1 MLLSTGN
8 PPTGASVVVEP
19 KFDGVRSVVTLHD
32 GRLTILSR
40 RSHDVTECYPELAEL
55 PARLIGR
62 SAVFD
67 GEIIAVNDRGLC
79 DFQRLQRRMNRR
91 NPSAAHLADTPVYFV
106 VFDLLW
112 LDGVDLS
119 SRPLSERRRTLEV
132 LLDEPGRWQVVK
144 RLEGAP
150 SELMD
155 TLAEIGLEGLVVKAD
170 GPYRPGQRH
179 RDWVKL
185 KCRKKTTA
193 VIGGI
198 AKLRSP
204 RIGALAVGAYHDDRL
219 HYIGQVG
226 LSLPHG
232 QADQLER
239 FLKRIRTSESPFH
252 DLASKDVTF
261 VDPHVVVEISY
272 SEVTEAGTLRQPVL
286 IAVRPDVMAHT
297 VTLDSNLAHIAR
309 RNELVKLGARQAL

>member
-8 PPTGASVVVEP
+8 PPTGAAVVVEP
-19 KFDGVRSVVTLHD
+19 KFDGVRSLVTLHD
-32 GRLTILSR
+32 GTLTILSR
-40 RSHDVTECYPELAEL
+40 RSYNVTDCYPELAEI
-55 PARLIGR
+55 PASLIGR

-67 GEIIAVNDRGLC
+67 GEIIAANDRGLC

-112 LDGVDLS
+112 LDGSDLS
-119 SRPLSERRRTLEV
+119 TRPLSERRQRLEA
-132 LLDEPGRWQVVK
+132 LLDEPGRWQLVR
-144 RLEGAP
+144 RLHGTP
-150 SELMD
+150 DELID
-155 TLAEIGLEGLVVKAD
+155 TCAQIGLEGLVVKAD

-179 RDWVKL
+179 KDWVKL

-204 RIGALAVGAYHDDRL
+204 RIGALAVGAYHDGRL

-239 FLKRIRTSESPFH
+239 FLKRIRTTESPFH
-252 DLASKDVTF
+252 DLAARDVAY
-261 VDPHVVVEISY
+261 VEPYVVVEISY
-272 SEVTEAGTLRQPVL
+272 SEVTEAGTLRQPIL
-286 IAVRPDVMAHT
+286 LAVRPDLAAPT
-297 VTLDSNLAHIAR
+297 VTLDENLAHIAAR
-309 RNELVKLGARQAL
+309 HELVKLGARQAL

>member
-1 MLLSTGN
+1 MTPSTGH
-8 PPTGASVVVEP
+8 PPVGDVVVEP
-19 KFDGVRSVVTLHD
+19 KFDGVRSLITLHD
-32 GRLTILSR
+32 GLIRIQSR
-40 RSHDVTECYPELAEL
+40 RGYDVTVCYPELAEIPEAL
-55 PARLIGR
+55 VGR

-91 NPSAAHLADTPVYFV
+91 NPSAAQIADTPVYFV
-106 VFDLLW
+106 VFDVLW

-119 SRPLSERRRTLEV
+119 ARPLSERRHHLQA
-132 LLDEPGRWQVVK
+132 LIDAPGRWQLVQ
-144 RLEGAP
+144 RLGG
-150 SELMD
+150 SVDELMAAC
-155 TLAEIGLEGLVVKAD
+155 AEIGLEGLVVKAD
-170 GPYRPGQRH
+170 GPYRCGQRH

-185 KCRKKTTA
+185 KCRKRTTA
-193 VIGGI
+193 VIGGV

-226 LSLPHG
+226 LSLPNG
-232 QADQLER
+232 QAEQLER
-239 FLKRIRTSESPFH
+239 FLKRIRSTESPFH
-252 DLASKDVTF
+252 DLAARDVGF
-261 VDPHVVVEISY
+261 VEPYVVVEISY

-297 VTLDSNLAHIAR
+297 VTLDANLAHISR
-309 RNELVKLGARQAL
+309 RSEKVKLGARQAL